1 MEDKDIEILG
11 DNAKDNKNDI
21 KLEKKEIDKKYA
33 KAKIKVLII
42 LIIIYIISI
51 LVVKNWVLNMPV
63 EDTNGFGGL
72 ALAAIYVYSICLGPI
87 MIIIIYNFWKP
98 YYKMFVET
106 KYPVLYSLLSVFAF
120 IIVLIS
126 ISILIIKLSS
136 NN

>member
-1 MEDKDIEILG
+1 MEDKDVEIL
-11 DNAKDNKNDI
+11 DDTKEKENKNET
-21 KLEKKEIDKKYA
+21 KLEIKEIDKKYV

-87 MIIIIYNFWKP
+87 IIIFIYNFWKP
-98 YYKMFVET
+98 YYKMFAET
-106 KYPVLYSLLSVFAF
+106 KYPVLYSMLSVFVFLAL
-120 IIVLIS
+120 LILVC
-126 ISILIIKLSS
+126 ILILKVF
-136 NN
+136 